1 MIISVSCVESK
12 YWRFADRFI
21 TFYIYL
27 HFVTMPI
34 TIDEFESQPG
44 SLLSLDRNTQAYRVL
59 EFLYVNSDSAFTSKE
74 IREETG
80 LKKGSIGVVLSR
92 LEDQGLVRHK
102 GKYWAVIEDDRLAS
116 ITAMTEGSSASV
128 DDDYFGEE

>member
-1 MIISVSCVESK
+1 
-12 YWRFADRFI
+12 
-21 TFYIYL
+21 
-27 HFVTMPI
+27 MPI

-44 SLLSLDRNTQAYRVL
+44 SLLSLDRDTQAYRVL